1 MTLRLRL
8 PVVGHCLVTGDP
20 TLVAEIAKNR
30 DLIGGRGTEAL
41 RPVVGQHSLIA
52 IEGERHQAHRK
63 ALLPH
68 FFYGDLQ
75 RYDTLTRKWAC
86 QALQEISQGQTF
98 EGSRLASTI
107 TLNAMVEILF
117 GALNAE
123 QHQAMVSHIQTWLA
137 SFRNPAILFL
147 KPLHVNLG
155 AWSGWGRFLINREKV
170 HTFIREQ
177 MTRKAAHGVDGGVL
191 GALLRARTAGDH
203 ALTDDEIIS
212 ETVTFLLF
220 GHDTSAEAM
229 GWVFHHLW
237 NHADAL
243 AAVQN
248 EVGTLT
254 NAHAEVLPENLPLL
268 QSAIQE
274 SLRLCPVVVHLTRHA
289 TANTAV
295 GEHVVPAG
303 TRVLPC
309 QYLAHR
315 NPAVF
320 EQATQYQPTRFL
332 NPKPE
337 WRHAYFPFGLG
348 QRLCAGMPMAQ
359 RQMALIAAT
368 LLTHS
373 QMETVGPEKVRPVRK
388 MVLIVPS
395 GGPRLRR
402 VR

>member
-8 PVVGHCLVTGDP
+8 PIMGDSLVTGDP
-20 TLVAEIAKNR
+20 TLIAEIAKNR

-68 FFYGDLQ
+68 FFYGDLA
-75 RYDTLTRKWAC
+75 RYDALTRKWAHLE
-86 QALQEISQGQTF
+86 LQKVSQGQTF
-98 EGSRLASTI
+98 EGSRLVSRI

-117 GALNAE
+117 GRLDTT
-123 QHQAMVSHIQTWLA
+123 QHQQMVSHIETWLA
-137 SFRNPAILFL
+137 SFRNPTILFL

-155 AWSGWGRFLINREKV
+155 TWSGWGRFLINRKRV
-170 HTFIREQ
+170 HAFIQLQ
-177 MTRKAAHGVDGGVL
+177 MTRIAVDAVDGGVL
-191 GALLRARTAGDH
+191 GALLHARAAGTH
-203 ALTDDEIIS
+203 TLTDDEIIS

-220 GHDTSAEAM
+220 GHDTSAAAM
-229 GWVFHHLW
+229 GWLFHHLW
-237 NHADAL
+237 NHAEGL

-248 EVGTLT
+248 EVDVLT
-254 NAHAEVLPENLPLL
+254 HARADLVPENLPLL

-289 TANTAV
+289 IAQTSV
-295 GEHVVPAG
+295 GEHRVQAG

-309 QYLAHR
+309 LYLAHR

-320 EQATQYQPTRFL
+320 ENPAQYQPARFL
-332 NPKPE
+332 HPKPE

-368 LLTHS
+368 LLAHC
-373 QMETVGPEKVRPVRK
+373 QLETVEPEKVRPVRK

-395 GGPRLRR
+395 GGPTMRR